1 MHHLIAI
8 GYGGTTLSLDENC
21 QGTVVVLRAH
31 SDLFEGHAP
40 HDLDAK
46 PLSSNG
52 VLQSFGRC
60 AETRTGILI
69 SRVGLESGII
79 NLYEW
84 VKNGSSLMRRD

>member
-21 QGTVVVLRAH
+21 QGTVVVLCAH

-46 PLSSNG
+46 P
-52 VLQSFGRC
+52 QSFV
-60 AETRTGILI
+60 IF
-69 SRVGLESGII
+69 
-79 NLYEW
+79 
-84 VKNGSSLMRRD
+84 VKRSAAKFWTVR